1 MKDTSKNIRETIIP
15 AILNSYSVIFF
26 LNNRFMAIAV
36 LLATFLNFYAGL
48 SGLIAVVIAVLL
60 ANSLG
65 FDKVQLRNGVLSFNA
80 LITGI
85 GLGTYFDPGVVFF
98 TLLALSAVLTLI
110 ISVAMGGWL
119 FKYGLP
125 YLSIPFVLTFWFV
138 VLPSSLYEN
147 LGLTQ
152 RNIFWI
158 NELYSVGGNS
168 LLSIFQYVE
177 SWELNN
183 LLEIYLRSLSS
194 IFFQNNL
201 ITGII
206 LAVVL
211 LFSSRIFFSLSVLG
225 FISAYIFAQFSG
237 SEAASIT
244 YYNIGANFMM
254 VAIAIGGFFVIP
266 SKYSYLWTI
275 LLVPLTSIV
284 LVFFT
289 KLFSFIQLPVFS
301 LPYSFIT
308 ILFVHFLQQRANQKK
323 LILTPIQH
331 YSPETNLYA
340 YLNNKERL
348 NRFLYY
354 PVQLPFWG
362 EWTITQGHDG
372 AFTHKDEWGKAFDF
386 MILDEEGKSY
396 RSAGL
401 NCDDYYCFGK
411 PVTAPADGFV
421 IDIINHV
428 EDNAVGELNTTHNWG
443 NSIVIQHIQG
453 VYTQLSHLKKES
465 IKVKK
470 GDYVKYGEVLAQCGN
485 SGRSPYPHLHFQIQ
499 NNPVIGSGTT
509 DYPFSYYLNVKQ
521 KSLEQFARPTEGE
534 VVANLRQHPFLFN
547 AFNFLPDTS
556 MKLYTRDEKGNEI
569 IEHWD
574 AYTDAFNYK
583 YLHSRETDAVAYY
596 TCDNMMFYFTAFY
609 GSRKSLLYYFFL
621 TAYKVLLSESDVPV
635 NDKIP
640 IHLIEKK
647 KIISSLNDFTAPF
660 FNFFKAGFREKIAQI
675 DHALDT
681 TALNISTEISITV
694 FGNQSKH
701 SESSIKINQHG
712 IDSFKYI
719 SGKKNIYAKKIK

>member
-1 MKDTSKNIRETIIP
+1 MSHTFKNIKETILP
-15 AILNSYSVIFF
+15 AVLNSYSVIFF
-26 LNNRFMAIAV
+26 LNNRSMAIAV
-36 LLATFLNFYAGL
+36 MLATFLNFYAGL
-48 SGLIAVVIAVLL
+48 SGLVAVIIAVLL

-85 GLGTYFDPGVVFF
+85 GLGTYFDPGIVFF
-98 TLLALSAVLTLI
+98 TLLALSSVLTLI
-110 ISVAMGGWL
+110 ISVALGGRL

-125 YLSIPFVLTFWFV
+125 YLSIPFVLTFWFIL
-138 VLPSSLYEN
+138 LPSSLYEN

-158 NELYSVGGNS
+158 NEMYSVGGNS
-168 LLSIFQYVE
+168 LLSIFQYIE
-177 SWELNN
+177 SWELNK

-194 IFFQNNL
+194 IFFQDNL
-201 ITGII
+201 ITGVI

-211 LFSSRIFFSLSVLG
+211 LLSSRIFFSLSILG
-225 FISAYIFAQFSG
+225 FVSAYIFAQFSG

-244 YYNIGANFMM
+244 YYNIGANFIM

-266 SKYSYLWTI
+266 SRYSYLWTI

-289 KLFSFIQLPVFS
+289 KLFNYIQLPVFS
-301 LPYSFIT
+301 LPYSLVT
-308 ILFVHFLQQRANQKK
+308 IAFVHFLQQRANQKK

-348 NRFLYY
+348 SRFLYY

-362 EWTITQGHDG
+362 EWTVTQGHDG
-372 AFTHKDEWGKAFDF
+372 TFTHKDEWGKAFDF
-386 MILDEEGKSY
+386 MILDDEGKSY
-396 RSAGL
+396 QSGGL
-401 NCDDYYCFGK
+401 SCEDYYCFGK

-421 IDIINHV
+421 VETINHI
-428 EDNAVGELNTTHNWG
+428 EDNPVGEVNTTHNWG
-443 NSIVIQHIQG
+443 NSIVIQHVPGI
-453 VYTQLSHLKKES
+453 YAQLSHLKKDS
-465 IKVKK
+465 LKVKK
-470 GDYVKYGEVLAQCGN
+470 GDYVKSGDVLAQCGN

-499 NNPVIGSGTT
+499 NNPAVGAETS
-509 DYPFSYYLNVKQ
+509 DYPISYYLNIKQ
-521 KSLEQFARPTEGE
+521 KNLEQFARPAEGD
-534 VVANLRQHPFLFN
+534 VVSNLRQHPLLFN

-556 MKLYTRDEKGNEI
+556 IKFCSRDESGNEI
-569 IEHWD
+569 TEHWD

-583 YLHSRETDAVAYY
+583 YLYSRETDAVAYY

-621 TAYKVLLSESDVPV
+621 SAYKILLSDTPVPV
-635 NDKIP
+635 KDNIP
-640 IHLIEKK
+640 IHLLKK
-647 KIISSLNDFTAPF
+647 KKLISSLNDFTAPF
-660 FNFFKAGFREKIAQI
+660 FNFLKAGYTTRVEQI
-675 DHALDT
+675 NHFPDT
-681 TALNISTEISITV
+681 PEIQISTETILTVLGKQSPNTESRIT
-694 FGNQSKH
+694 
-701 SESSIKINQHG
+701 INQYG

-719 SGKKNIYAKKIK
+719 SGKKVVHAKKIK

>member
-1 MKDTSKNIRETIIP
+1 
-15 AILNSYSVIFF
+15 
-26 LNNRFMAIAV
+26 MAIAV
-36 LLATFLNFYAGL
+36 MLATFLNFYAGL
-48 SGLIAVVIAVLL
+48 SGLVAVIIAVLL

-85 GLGTYFDPGVVFF
+85 GLGTYFDPGIVFF
-98 TLLALSAVLTLI
+98 TLLALSSVLTLI
-110 ISVAMGGWL
+110 ISVALGGRL

-125 YLSIPFVLTFWFV
+125 YLSIPFVLTFWFIL
-138 VLPSSLYEN
+138 LPSSLYEN

-158 NELYSVGGNS
+158 NEMYSVGGNS
-168 LLSIFQYVE
+168 LLSIFQYIE
-177 SWELNN
+177 SWELNK

-194 IFFQNNL
+194 IFFQDNL
-201 ITGII
+201 ITGVI

-211 LFSSRIFFSLSVLG
+211 LLSSRIFFSLSILG
-225 FISAYIFAQFSG
+225 FVSAYIFAQFSG

-244 YYNIGANFMM
+244 YYNIGANFIM

-266 SKYSYLWTI
+266 SRYSYLWTI

-289 KLFSFIQLPVFS
+289 KLFYYIQLPVFS
-301 LPYSFIT
+301 LPYSLVT
-308 ILFVHFLQQRANQKK
+308 IAFVHFLQQRANQKK

-348 NRFLYY
+348 SRFLYY

-362 EWTITQGHDG
+362 EWTVTQGHDG
-372 AFTHKDEWGKAFDF
+372 TFTHKDEWGKAFDF
-386 MILDEEGKSY
+386 MILDDEGKSY
-396 RSAGL
+396 QSGGL
-401 NCDDYYCFGK
+401 SCEDYYCFGK

-421 IDIINHV
+421 VETINHI
-428 EDNAVGELNTTHNWG
+428 EDNPVGEVNTTHNWG
-443 NSIVIQHIQG
+443 NSIVIQHVPGI
-453 VYTQLSHLKKES
+453 YAQLSHLKKDS
-465 IKVKK
+465 LKVKK
-470 GDYVKYGEVLAQCGN
+470 GDYVKSGDVLAQCGN

-499 NNPVIGSGTT
+499 NNPAVGAETS
-509 DYPFSYYLNVKQ
+509 DYPISYYLNIKQ
-521 KSLEQFARPTEGE
+521 KNLEQFARPAEGD
-534 VVANLRQHPFLFN
+534 VVSNLRQHPLLFN

-556 MKLYTRDEKGNEI
+556 IKFCSRDESGNEI
-569 IEHWD
+569 TEHWD

-583 YLHSRETDAVAYY
+583 YLYSRETDAVAYY

-621 TAYKVLLSESDVPV
+621 SAYKILLSDTPVPV
-635 NDKIP
+635 KDNIP
-640 IHLIEKK
+640 IHLLKK
-647 KIISSLNDFTAPF
+647 KKLISSLNDFTAPF
-660 FNFFKAGFREKIAQI
+660 FNFLKAGYTTRVEQI
-675 DHALDT
+675 NHFPDT
-681 TALNISTEISITV
+681 PEIQISTETILTVLGKQSPNTESRIT
-694 FGNQSKH
+694 
-701 SESSIKINQHG
+701 INQYG

-719 SGKKNIYAKKIK
+719 SGKKVVHAKKIK